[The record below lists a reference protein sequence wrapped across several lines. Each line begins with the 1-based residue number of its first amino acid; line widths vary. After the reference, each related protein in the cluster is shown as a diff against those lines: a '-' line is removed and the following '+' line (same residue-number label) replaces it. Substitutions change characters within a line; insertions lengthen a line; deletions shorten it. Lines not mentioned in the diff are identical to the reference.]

1 MKKSNNIKFIFLIV
15 GVVLIVVGLIYQI
28 FFNSKSSN
36 VNDNNNNDK
45 NNNGD
50 ETRVIYNYKCT
61 KQLYSS
67 TDFTVTSTIGF
78 AIDNLNKILSNYTDY
93 EYQFSSLETFNNFD
107 DKLGINATPIVKDSS
122 KMYIKYSYG
131 YSEEKKDNE
140 TKDEYINRLTNEM
153 KFKCELDN

>member
-36 VNDNNNNDK
+36 VNDNNNN
-45 NNNGD
+45 NVD
-50 ETRVIYNYKCT
+50 ETRTIYNYKCT

>member
-36 VNDNNNNDK
+36 VNDNNNN
-45 NNNGD
+45 NVD
-50 ETRVIYNYKCT
+50 ETRTIYNYKCT
-61 KQLYSS
+61 KKLYSS

>member
-1 MKKSNNIKFIFLIV
+1 MKKSNNIKFIFLLV
-15 GVVLIVVGLIYQI
+15 GVVLIVVGFVYQI
-28 FFNSKSSN
+28 FFNSSSSN
-36 VNDNNNNDK
+36 VNDNNNN
-45 NNNGD
+45 NVD
-50 ETRVIYNYKCT
+50 ETRTIYNYKCT

-93 EYQFSSLETFNNFD
+93 EYQFSSLEAFNNFD

>member
-1 MKKSNNIKFIFLIV
+1 MKKSNNIKFIFLLV

-36 VNDNNNNDK
+36 VNDNNNN
-45 NNNGD
+45 NVD
-50 ETRVIYNYKCT
+50 ETRTIYNYKCT

>member
-1 MKKSNNIKFIFLIV
+1 MKKSNNIKFIFLLV
-15 GVVLIVVGLIYQI
+15 GVVLIVVGLVYQI

-36 VNDNNNNDK
+36 VNDNNNN
-45 NNNGD
+45 NVD
-50 ETRVIYNYKCT
+50 ETRTIYNYKCT

-93 EYQFSSLETFNNFD
+93 EYQFSSLEIFNNFD

>member
-36 VNDNNNNDK
+36 VNDNNNN
-45 NNNGD
+45 NVD
-50 ETRVIYNYKCT
+50 ETRTIYNYKCT

-93 EYQFSSLETFNNFD
+93 EYQFSSLEAFNNFD

>member
-1 MKKSNNIKFIFLIV
+1 MKKSNNIKFIFLLV

-36 VNDNNNNDK
+36 VNDNNNN
-45 NNNGD
+45 NVD
-50 ETRVIYNYKCT
+50 ETRTIYNYKCT

-93 EYQFSSLETFNNFD
+93 EYQFSSLEAFNNFD

>member
-1 MKKSNNIKFIFLIV
+1 MKKSNNIKFIFLLV
-15 GVVLIVVGLIYQI
+15 GVVLIVVGLVYQI
-28 FFNSKSSN
+28 FFSSKSSN
-36 VNDNNNNDK
+36 VNDNNNN
-45 NNNGD
+45 NVD
-50 ETRVIYNYKCT
+50 ETRTIYNYKCT

>member
-28 FFNSKSSN
+28 FFSSKSSN
-36 VNDNNNNDK
+36 VNDNNNN
-45 NNNGD
+45 NVD
-50 ETRVIYNYKCT
+50 ETRTIYNYKCT

>member
-1 MKKSNNIKFIFLIV
+1 MKKSNNIKFIFLLV

-36 VNDNNNNDK
+36 VNVNNNN
-45 NNNGD
+45 NVD
-50 ETRVIYNYKCT
+50 ETRTIYNYKCT